1 MLKKLVDYTVSI
13 IIPTFNR
20 AHLLQK
26 AIQSCLQQSQ
36 PVQEIIVI
44 DDASTDETKGQ
55 MTQLMQDF
63 PCIKY
68 LILPQNKGAQYA
80 RIVGI
85 QHAKS
90 DLIAFLDSDDELLPD
105 SIEIRVNAL
114 KNSTFPQALV
124 FGLLEN
130 VPLKYQNL
138 RKMNGYE
145 YPYLLKEQ
153 VVCSYITLLVNR
165 ACFETAGFPSP
176 DFPACQDDDMV
187 LTLCK
192 HFPIIFIPTPVAKV
206 SHNAH
211 SISYNRYNLYKGHKM
226 LLQKYKADMIQY
238 CGKGIYRLWQ
248 LRLWSQYLMYQMQQ
262 DTKPVFY
269 KKIINFA
276 RKVMVFSI
284 RKSMALFFDKYYI

>member
-1 MLKKLVDYTVSI
+1 MNHTVSV

-20 AHLLQK
+20 VHLLRK
-26 AIQSCLQQSQ
+26 AIQSCLQQTQ
-36 PVQEIIVI
+36 PVKEIIVI
-44 DDASTDETKGQ
+44 DDASTDDTKAQ
-55 MTQLMQDF
+55 MRYLMQAY

-68 LILPQNKGAQYA
+68 ILLPENKGAQYA

-85 QHAKS
+85 QQAKS
-90 DLIAFLDSDDELLPD
+90 SLIAFLDSDDELLPD
-105 SIEIRVNAL
+105 SIEIRINAL
-114 KNSTFPQALV
+114 QNSGFSQALV

-130 VPLKYQNL
+130 VPLQYQNL

-165 ACFETAGFPSP
+165 NCFDTTGFPSP

-192 HFPIIFIPTPVAKV
+192 HFPIIFISKPVAKV
-206 SHNAH
+206 SHNAD

-226 LLQKYKADMIQY
+226 LLTKYKAALIQH
-238 CGKGIYRLWQ
+238 CGIGIYRLWQ
-248 LRLWSQYLMYQMQQ
+248 LRLWSQYLMYQMQI
-262 DTKPVFY
+262 DTQPIFH
-269 KKIINFA
+269 KKIINFV

>member
-1 MLKKLVDYTVSI
+1 MNYTVSI

-20 AHLLQK
+20 AHLLHK
-26 AIQSCLQQSQ
+26 AIQSCLQQTQ

-44 DDASTDETKGQ
+44 DDASTDDTKLQ
-55 MTQLMQDF
+55 MTHFMQAN

-68 LILPQNKGAQYA
+68 ILLPQNKGAQYA
-80 RIVGI
+80 RIIGI
-85 QHAKS
+85 QQAKS
-90 DLIAFLDSDDELLPD
+90 ELIAFLDSDDELLPD

-114 KNSTFPQALV
+114 TNSPFSQALV

-130 VPLKYQNL
+130 IPRKYQNL

-165 ACFETAGFPSP
+165 NCFEITGFPSP

-187 LTLCK
+187 LTICK

-206 SHNAH
+206 SHNAN
-211 SISYNRYNLYKGHKM
+211 SISYNRYNLYSGHKM
-226 LLQKYKADMIQY
+226 LLQKYKTDMIQY
-238 CGKGIYRLWQ
+238 CGIGVYKLWQ
-248 LRLWSQYLMYQMQQ
+248 LRLWTQYLMYQMQIDAQ
-262 DTKPVFY
+262 PTFY

-276 RKVMVFSI
+276 RKVMVFTI